1 MIRLRLPAN
10 LLQVYELAK
19 LRVDKDVMAP
29 ARPPQLEPE
38 RLHEPLH
45 VREGHVRDVAAGE
58 PREEPLWIHGATLP
72 TSADEILSGANLDAV
87 PFAGRVPVAPV
98 QELPGNGRFVVSLAR
113 STQQIEPTWQVDWQV
128 IRRR

>member
-58 PREEPLWIHGATLP
+58 PHEEPLRIHDNTLSP
-72 TSADEILSGANLDAV
+72 TADNG
-87 PFAGRVPVAPV
+87 FT
-98 QELPGNGRFVVSLAR
+98 PGSRWGVFRGFESRR
-113 STQQIEPTWQVDWQV
+113 SRPAK
-128 IRRR
+128 